1 MNADDK
7 ALSTPRGLSKA
18 WTWMFWLGTAMDGDS
33 AGWTDTAFAMDGK
46 KAVFTFIIALGFWHI
61 SLQWR

>member
-1 MNADDK
+1 
-7 ALSTPRGLSKA
+7 
-18 WTWMFWLGTAMDGDS
+18 MDGDS

-61 SLQWR
+61 SLQ